1 MTLFD
6 PDLLF
11 SKADEFDSS
20 LRGYQKSAVAAYL
33 GRIALAVEA
42 AGSNTNLPS
51 ALPDDVQPDAI
62 RIHEFDIVWRGLDR
76 EEVRAFLS
84 QLANELEGGPQW

>member
-42 AGSNTNLPS
+42 AGSNTNPVSYTKLTLPTIY
-51 ALPDDVQPDAI
+51 PV
-62 RIHEFDIVWRGLDR
+62 
-76 EEVRAFLS
+76 
-84 QLANELEGGPQW
+84 